1 MAGGK
6 IQKAAQQQ
14 APEAR
19 AQVSVSVMLNSL
31 LDGEKMRKRFDELL
45 GQRTP
50 QFLSSLVSMINDNK
64 DLQEAFYQS
73 PMSVIKS
80 ALQAASYDLP
90 IDPALGYAYIVPF
103 NNSYKDEN
111 GNWQKKKQATFV
123 PGYKG
128 LQQLCLRTGA
138 YKCVPD
144 AVDVREGELVSY
156 NRLTGEAVFNWIED
170 EDEREELPIIGFAGY
185 FKLLNGAEKTIYMT
199 RKQIEKHER
208 KNRKG
213 QSMTK
218 GWRENWDE
226 MARKT
231 VIRRLCGKYAL
242 MSIEYRNTAD
252 RDTMNLANAL
262 AQQDFPDTAIPE
274 GFTLDESTGEV
285 TGPAQITEGSG
296 PRETMEGLL
305 GSEQIREPAYVYA
318 APGEDDYPDF
328 LKEDSHE
335 DNA

>member
-1 MAGGK
+1 MAAN
-6 IQKAAQQQ
+6 IQKAVQQQKPEAKAQQ
-14 APEAR
+14 
-19 AQVSVSVMLNSL
+19 SVNTMLNSL
-31 LDGEKMRKRFDELL
+31 LDGEKMRKRFEELL

-50 QFLSSLVSMINDNK
+50 QFLSSLVSMINDNP
-64 DLQEAFYQS
+64 DLQQAFYQS

-80 ALQAASYDLP
+80 ALQAATYDLP

-103 NNSYKDEN
+103 NNSFKDED
-111 GNWQKKKQATFV
+111 GNWHKKKQATFV

-128 LQQLCLRTGA
+128 LVQLCLRTGA

-156 NRLTGEAVFNWIED
+156 DRLTGEAVFNWIED
-170 EDEREELPIIGFAGY
+170 EDERDEKPIIGYAGY
-185 FKLLNGAEKTIYMT
+185 FQLKNGAEKTIYMT

-213 QSMTK
+213 SSMGK
-218 GWRENWDE
+218 GWREDFDA

-252 RDTMNLANAL
+252 RDTMNLATAL
-262 AQQDFPDTAIPE
+262 AQQDFPDTAIPDGDYLAGDAPE
-274 GFTLDESTGEV
+274 GEAPMLDAGSVRERV
-285 TGPAQITEGSG
+285 DLPADMPEA
-296 PRETMEGLL
+296 
-305 GSEQIREPAYVYA
+305 EPVYA
-318 APGEDDYPDF
+318 GDIDYPDF
-328 LKEDSHE
+328 LK
-335 DNA
+335 